1 MRAVKTSLPEVLIL
15 EPRVFS
21 DERGD
26 FLETWN
32 DRRFAEITGT
42 PTEFVQDNQSRSRRG
57 VLRGLHYQLVR
68 PQGKLVHVIDGAVF
82 DVAVDIRRNSDNFGK
97 WFGVELTSQNRRQ
110 LWVPPGFAHG
120 FYATSE
126 MACVAYKVSD
136 YYAQEWDRSIRWD
149 DPELGIEW
157 PTGAEAPLVS
167 PKDAGAPF
175 LRDAEIYE

>member
-1 MRAVKTSLPEVLIL
+1 VRVVKTSLPGVLIL

-26 FLETWN
+26 FLEAWN
-32 DRRFAEITGT
+32 DRRFAEIIGT

-82 DVAVDIRRNSDNFGK
+82 DVAVDIRRTSDNFGK

-120 FYATSE
+120 FYAISE

-136 YYAQEWDRSIRWD
+136 YYAREWDRSIRWD